1 MDHFGKYCVF
11 YFCMCGLPMKCEG
24 IVKSKQY
31 KMRQKPID
39 SKRNQPP
46 PPKNKIK
53 IRKLNNWNM
62 KIVYFRFLFVFLLMI
77 FSGTLCVVLHEKE
90 GMGWSSSSL
99 YVFWSTSLL
108 PVILLCNQTSMFGIS
123 KVLISERITNE
134 TQIFESMYVY
144 CYNYMYC

>member
-1 MDHFGKYCVF
+1 
-11 YFCMCGLPMKCEG
+11 
-24 IVKSKQY
+24 
-31 KMRQKPID
+31 
-39 SKRNQPP
+39 
-46 PPKNKIK
+46 
-53 IRKLNNWNM
+53 M

-77 FSGTLCVVLHEKE
+77 FSGTLCDVLHEKE

-108 PVILLCNQTSMFGIS
+108 PVILLCTQTSMFGIS

-144 CYNYMYC
+144 YNYMYC